1 MFVIKT
7 KILITGAAGFIGQ
20 HLLKKL
26 YNENCE
32 IHCIVRGDAS
42 ELIDNKIDSIYYYE
56 VDLKLKEPLNKIVK
70 NISPDIVIHL
80 AGIKNRTNEI
90 REINNIFDNNILG
103 TLNLIESLLGITNL
117 RRIILLGSIEEYGS
131 IESPF
136 KENNF
141 ENPISIYGVSK
152 LSISKL
158 AGIFVNEYKLPI
170 TILRP
175 SIVYGPKQGIEMFIP
190 SIIDSLSKKQ
200 SFSMT
205 KGKQYRDFIF
215 IDDLIQAI
223 KKTILS
229 DEVTGLVINIA
240 SGISYQLCDIAN
252 KIAIM
257 LNAEDYLHI
266 GTLEYRKQ
274 EIMNYSVDINL
285 ALAKLNWKPITSID
299 EGLKI
304 TINSFHE

>member
-1 MFVIKT
+1 
-7 KILITGAAGFIGQ
+7 
-20 HLLKKL
+20 
-26 YNENCE
+26 
-32 IHCIVRGDAS
+32 
-42 ELIDNKIDSIYYYE
+42 
-56 VDLKLKEPLNKIVK
+56 
-70 NISPDIVIHL
+70 
-80 AGIKNRTNEI
+80 
-90 REINNIFDNNILG
+90 
-103 TLNLIESLLGITNL
+103 
-117 RRIILLGSIEEYGS
+117 
-131 IESPF
+131 
-136 KENNF
+136 
-141 ENPISIYGVSK
+141 
-152 LSISKL
+152 
-158 AGIFVNEYKLPI
+158 
-170 TILRP
+170 
-175 SIVYGPKQGIEMFIP
+175 MFIP
-190 SIIDSLSKKQ
+190 SIIDRLSKEQ

-223 KKTILS
+223 KKTILN

-304 TINSFHE
+304 TINSLHE